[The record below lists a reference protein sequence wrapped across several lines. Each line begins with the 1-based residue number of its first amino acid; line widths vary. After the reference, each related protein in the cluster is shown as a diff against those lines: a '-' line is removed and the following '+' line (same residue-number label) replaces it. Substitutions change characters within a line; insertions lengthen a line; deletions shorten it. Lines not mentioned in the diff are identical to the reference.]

1 MNKWLIAFSVIL
13 PTFIEI
19 VDTTIVMVSLDHI
32 RGTFSAGVDEVTWI
46 LTSYLVSN
54 AIVIPMTGWLSRLLG
69 RKNYLMLSIAV
80 FTASSF
86 LCGIAWSLESLI
98 FFRILQ
104 GIGGGGLQ
112 PLSQAILLESFPKKQ
127 HGMAMAVFGIGILF
141 GPIIG
146 PLLGGWI
153 SDNWSWQW
161 IFFINIPIGIFS
173 IFMNMIVIKDPPYV
187 QKTKM
192 RIDYF
197 GLALLI
203 IGLGALQLV
212 IEKGQREDWFS
223 SYFIL
228 SFFVVAVVSLVLF
241 VIVEFFSEQPVVNL
255 RIFKDP
261 SFSAGTVVMFF
272 SFFNLM
278 SSIVMLPL
286 YLQTLMG
293 YTATLA
299 GMVIGLGGIVT
310 VLVMPV
316 TGALIQKTDPRY
328 PLTFGILMGALAIY
342 TISKLNLYSDFQ
354 SVLITRML
362 LGVGM
367 GFLMI
372 PLMTI
377 SMSHIKKEEI
387 GNAAGINNLV
397 RNVGGSMGIAFAT
410 TMLVSRSQVRQV
422 QLVEH
427 LNPFD
432 LNYQIASQKLSQ
444 AIVSKGYI
452 GDYLS
457 TRAAEGLMYAQLL
470 KQSAMLSFND
480 VAFVSFIIML
490 CILPLVLILRKGG
503 RGADSKA
510 QPLH

>member
-69 RKNYLMLSIAV
+69 RKVYLILSIAV

-104 GIGGGGLQ
+104 GVGGGGLQ

-173 IFMNMIVIKDPPYV
+173 IFMNMIVIKDPLYV

-192 RIDYF
+192 SIDYF
-197 GLALLI
+197 GLILLI
-203 IGLGALQLV
+203 VGLGSLQLV
-212 IEKGQREDWFS
+212 IEKGQPEDWFS

-228 SFFVVAVVSLVLF
+228 SFSIVAVVSLVLF
-241 VIVEFFSEQPVVNL
+241 VIVEFFSKQPVVNL
-255 RIFKDP
+255 RIFRDP

-278 SSIVMLPL
+278 ASIVMLPM

-310 VLVMPV
+310 VFVMPV
-316 TGALIQKTDPRY
+316 TGALIQKSDPRY
-328 PLTFGILMGALAIY
+328 PLAFGIFIGAIAVY
-342 TISKLNLYSDFQ
+342 SISRLNLYSDFQ

-362 LGVGM
+362 LGIGM

-397 RNVGGSMGIAFAT
+397 RNIGGQHGDCLCLDDACQPRADAAISACG
-410 TMLVSRSQVRQV
+410 
-422 QLVEH
+422 
-427 LNPFD
+427 
-432 LNYQIASQKLSQ
+432 ASQPLRFKLSN
-444 AIVSKGYI
+444 S
-452 GDYLS
+452 
-457 TRAAEGLMYAQLL
+457 L
-470 KQSAMLSFND
+470 K
-480 VAFVSFIIML
+480 
-490 CILPLVLILRKGG
+490 
-503 RGADSKA
+503 
-510 QPLH
+510 